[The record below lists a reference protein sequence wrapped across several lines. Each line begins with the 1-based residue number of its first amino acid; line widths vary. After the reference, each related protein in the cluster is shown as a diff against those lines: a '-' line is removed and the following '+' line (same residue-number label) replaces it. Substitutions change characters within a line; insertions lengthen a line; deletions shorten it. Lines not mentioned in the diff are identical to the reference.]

1 MNNAEKYDNTENTKT
16 EPDVANQTVD
26 EVLAVEQ
33 ESPSSDTGATTENE
47 QGIAAEYDS
56 PAPFDARSSDESQLE
71 VEGEDAQ
78 SAEQTVDEEARKTSQ
93 SSSTVATSSLQES
106 DAATVAPAGHS
117 GGILVLQ
124 WLTYAFWFWLI
135 VSISWLAGVVINYYI
150 SNKGSSSVVW
160 SMLLAYP
167 LASVIITFLI
177 ALVADKFYS
186 KHEPEKKVGG
196 ANVIMLLH
204 VVPFVLLSI
213 GALITL
219 VFALITMLLNSDPVN
234 GTDGPLQI
242 MLVALIVAILFALA
256 AVRVFYGARRVV
268 RLVAWGIFALLA
280 IGFIIAGFAGPGADS
295 LRTKDDRLIEQSLPD
310 LAEDIREYA
319 NKNNILPEKLT
330 DVTHTDSSNA
340 NAVQALID
348 KKLVVYKANTL
359 PAEHSGFSYPDDSTD
374 DLSVT
379 SSVGRSYYTTGA
391 DRFYYQLCVVY
402 KSEKKTDYNYTSNDT
417 ASYTIGSGVATKDS
431 YSSAYITHG
440 IDVHPVGNV
449 CYNLYADGKYKY
461 SN

>member
-1 MNNAEKYDNTENTKT
+1 MNEAEEHKNTKDKQNSTEHLTPSEALVFEQETPSFAGT
-16 EPDVANQTVD
+16 EP
-26 EVLAVEQ
+26 
-33 ESPSSDTGATTENE
+33 TENE
-47 QGIAAEYDS
+47 QGTESAETSPALSDADESKHQALNVPEDNILAAEPLKERGEHS
-56 PAPFDARSSDESQLE
+56 NQPTPTVMTIQVPAAEPTTP
-71 VEGEDAQ
+71 AQ
-78 SAEQTVDEEARKTSQ
+78 Q
-93 SSSTVATSSLQES
+93 
-106 DAATVAPAGHS
+106 S

-124 WLTYAFWFWLI
+124 WLTYAFWFWLSI
-135 VSISWLAGVVINYYI
+135 SISWLAGVVVNYYI
-150 SNKGSSSVVW
+150 ANKGSSYIVW

-177 ALVADKFYS
+177 ALLADKFYS
-186 KHEPEKKVGG
+186 KHEPTKKVGG

-295 LRTKDDRLIEQSLPD
+295 LRTKDDRLIEQSLPN
-310 LAEDIREYA
+310 LAGDIRQYA
-319 NKNNILPEKLT
+319 SKNNALPEKLT

-340 NAVQALID
+340 NAVQALMD

-417 ASYTIGSGVATKDS
+417 ASYTIGSDVAAKDS
-431 YSSAYITHG
+431 YTSAYISYG
-440 IDVHPVGNV
+440 IDAHPAGNV

>member
-1 MNNAEKYDNTENTKT
+1 MNEAEEHKNTKDKQNSTEHLTPNEALVFEQETPSFAGT
-16 EPDVANQTVD
+16 EP
-26 EVLAVEQ
+26 
-33 ESPSSDTGATTENE
+33 TENE
-47 QGIAAEYDS
+47 QGTESAETSPALSDADESKHQALNVPEENSLAAEPLKERGEHS
-56 PAPFDARSSDESQLE
+56 TQPTPTVMTIQVPAAEPTTP
-71 VEGEDAQ
+71 AQ
-78 SAEQTVDEEARKTSQ
+78 Q
-93 SSSTVATSSLQES
+93 
-106 DAATVAPAGHS
+106 S

-124 WLTYAFWFWLI
+124 WLTYAFWFWLSI
-135 VSISWLAGVVINYYI
+135 SISWLAGVVVNYYI
-150 SNKGSSSVVW
+150 ANKGSSYIVW

-186 KHEPEKKVGG
+186 KHEPTKKVGG

>member
-167 LASVIITFLI
+167 LASVIITYLI
-177 ALVADKFYS
+177 TLVTDKFYA

-204 VVPFVLLSI
+204 VVPFVLFAI

-219 VFALITMLLNSDPVN
+219 VFALITMTLNSDPVN
-234 GTDGPLQI
+234 SIDGPLRV
-242 MLVALIVAILFALA
+242 MLVALIVAVLFALA
-256 AVRVFYGARRVV
+256 ATRVFYGARRMV
-268 RLVAWGIFALLA
+268 RVIAWGILTILS
-280 IGFIIAGFAGPGADS
+280 IGFIIAGFTGPGADS
-295 LRTKDDRLIEQSLPD
+295 LRTKDDRLIEQSLPN
-310 LAEDIREYA
+310 LAGDIRQYA
-319 NKNNILPEKLT
+319 SKNNALPEKLT

-340 NAVQALID
+340 NAVQALMD

-359 PAEHSGFSYPDDSTD
+359 PAEHSGFNYPDDGAD
-374 DLSVT
+374 NLSVAG
-379 SSVGRSYYTTGA
+379 SVGKAQYTTGA

-402 KSEKKTDYNYTSNDT
+402 KNEKKSNYNYTNNDT
-417 ASYTIGSGVATKDS
+417 ASYTIGSDVAAKDS
-431 YSSAYITHG
+431 YTSAYISYG
-440 IDVHPVGNV
+440 IDAHPAGNV